1 MNLWV
6 WAVLL
11 NQSEPTWI
19 DLMTDEPLSNLAPD
33 PELPDWRVG
42 EIDEKGN
49 RFWMVDYDGQG
60 HFIKYVEYKPE
71 WINYYSHPTN
81 PFGFAKCHPM
91 ILGIDGVMYRSVI
104 DEMIY
109 PEQPPPDAIPFT
121 SIINQPPTPWL
132 RNNDHTQSPNSSPT
146 RNSELRCSSL
156 QRSRRT

>member
-60 HFIKYVEYKPE
+60 YFTKYAEY
-71 WINYYSHPTN
+71 N
-81 PFGFAKCHPM
+81 PNA
-91 ILGIDGVMYRSVI
+91 
-104 DEMIY
+104 
-109 PEQPPPDAIPFT
+109 
-121 SIINQPPTPWL
+121 
-132 RNNDHTQSPNSSPT
+132 
-146 RNSELRCSSL
+146 
-156 QRSRRT
+156 